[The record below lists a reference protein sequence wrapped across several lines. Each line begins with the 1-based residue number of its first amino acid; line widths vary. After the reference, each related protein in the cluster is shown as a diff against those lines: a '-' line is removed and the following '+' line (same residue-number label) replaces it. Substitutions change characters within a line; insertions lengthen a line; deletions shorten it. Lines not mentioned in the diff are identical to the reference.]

1 MKTFLELTWTDNENF
16 QHKEIINVNNIEKIY
31 IVLPDET
38 EISVSEN
45 VNGKR
50 RKFIMCFDDK
60 GKCFSEF
67 SRIYRALCGGFY
79 D

>member
-1 MKTFLELTWTDNENF
+1 MKKFLELTWTENGHF
-16 QHKEIINVNNIEKIY
+16 RHKEIINANNIEKIY
-31 IVLPDET
+31 IILPDET

-50 RKFIMCFDDK
+50 RKFRMCFEDK
-60 GKCFSEF
+60 RECFREF